1 MLWYLAMNEHKI
13 CIHIYHI
20 HVYNIW
26 GNRNN
31 EIPTLVIYIFLIFKL
46 SFIDNRML
54 PKGPPP
60 FSRLQVS
67 WEIYPHI
74 CRIGLNINA
83 HGTNWIVHGINIIQ
97 ANHHVP
103 YVFILHIGQKN
114 WVIGLFQIHMSQEI
128 IWMCKHNN
136 FSKF

>member
-1 MLWYLAMNEHKI
+1 MNIKYAYI
-13 CIHIYHI
+13 FIIYMYI
-20 HVYNIW
+20 IYV

-31 EIPTLVIYIFLIFKL
+31 EIPTLIIYIPDIQVEFYWQ
-46 SFIDNRML
+46 
-54 PKGPPP
+54 PYVTQGTPPP
-60 FSRLQVS
+60 SFSRLQVS

>member
-1 MLWYLAMNEHKI
+1 MNIK
-13 CIHIYHI
+13 YA
-20 HVYNIW
+20 
-26 GNRNN
+26 
-31 EIPTLVIYIFLIFKL
+31 YIFIIYMYIISGAIEIMKFLLL
-46 SFIDNRML
+46 SYIYSWYSSWVLLTTVCYPRD
-54 PKGPPP
+54 PPP